1 MTFHCMRTIH
11 DVSSGTGTREK
22 ITDLLSQA
30 DTRTGVERNKN
41 KRITNKVFL
50 RAVVEE
56 AIRVKFEC
64 YWLSHESH
72 RSFKRRMWLNT
83 LPSGPHRS
91 VRRCIT
97 SALYKILNDMSDEI
111 ALLGRDK
118 RRTSFLQQG
127 TSAFP
132 SDLWRA
138 KLFHGRSHFQ
148 QDIMRQMKKCIII
161 TKVYRTSKGLHGKV
175 D

>member
-22 ITDLLSQA
+22 STDLLSQA

-64 YWLSHESH
+64 Y
-72 RSFKRRMWLNT
+72 
-83 LPSGPHRS
+83 
-91 VRRCIT
+91 
-97 SALYKILNDMSDEI
+97 
-111 ALLGRDK
+111 
-118 RRTSFLQQG
+118 
-127 TSAFP
+127 
-132 SDLWRA
+132 
-138 KLFHGRSHFQ
+138 
-148 QDIMRQMKKCIII
+148 
-161 TKVYRTSKGLHGKV
+161 
-175 D
+175 